1 MKHSPIANI
10 FSQGKTPK
18 EQLLDKIMLLIKI
31 LLPSM
36 IYKSLEGS
44 QSNNA
49 QVNWFYARIYQLMIA
64 CMSPEVIYSKTKSL
78 KTCGDHN
85 GKITFYKK
93 DEKRKKKTFL
103 NFSTALSA

>member
-1 MKHSPIANI
+1 
-10 FSQGKTPK
+10 
-18 EQLLDKIMLLIKI
+18 
-31 LLPSM
+31 
-36 IYKSLEGS
+36 
-44 QSNNA
+44 
-49 QVNWFYARIYQLMIA
+49 
-64 CMSPEVIYSKTKSL
+64 MSPEVLYSKTKSL

>member
-31 LLPSM
+31 LLSSM

-64 CMSPEVIYSKTKSL
+64 CMSPEYIPRQ
-78 KTCGDHN
+78 N
-85 GKITFYKK
+85 P
-93 DEKRKKKTFL
+93 
-103 NFSTALSA
+103 